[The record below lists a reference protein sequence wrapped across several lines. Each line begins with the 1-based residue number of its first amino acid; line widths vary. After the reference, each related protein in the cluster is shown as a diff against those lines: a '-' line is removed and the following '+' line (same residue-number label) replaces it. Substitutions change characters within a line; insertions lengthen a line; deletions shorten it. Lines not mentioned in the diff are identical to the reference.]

1 VVKRFR
7 DVQEAKEV
15 LGRLGQR
22 GVPIPSEA
30 KEVVQVQEGCKDA
43 KVGDVV
49 LRKDE
54 TASGQTYKYAQIMG
68 VHVRV
73 NGKVRLADV
82 EYKIPGETK
91 FRVTM
96 RLMHKL
102 VLVVPVEEQTMDKG
116 ELPGGEG
123 ETHRG
128 GQGSPTGGAKQTPE
142 GESGEVAE
150 EQTLVL

>member
-1 VVKRFR
+1 MSRRQRKFWDSWV
-7 DVQEAKEV
+7 KEV
-15 LGRLGQR
+15 FPSLLR
-22 GVPIPSEA
+22 G
-30 KEVVQVQEGCKDA
+30 KKYFKYKRDA

-54 TASGQTYKYAQIMG
+54 TASGQTYKYARIMG

-96 RLMHKL
+96 RLIHKL

-123 ETHRG
+123 ETHLR
-128 GQGSPTGGAKQTPE
+128 GQGSPTGGAEQTPE
-142 GESGEVAE
+142 GQSGEVAE